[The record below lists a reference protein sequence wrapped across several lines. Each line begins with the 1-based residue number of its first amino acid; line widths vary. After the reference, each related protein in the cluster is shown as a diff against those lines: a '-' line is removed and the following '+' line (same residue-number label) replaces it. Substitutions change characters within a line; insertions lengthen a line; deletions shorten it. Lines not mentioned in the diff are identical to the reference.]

1 MTYRPLATGRPSAPQ
16 PCETRAERRSV
27 PDLRPRRASHAP
39 LHRSSLR
46 SSTSSG
52 LLVALP
58 AAEAPPALRTARPP
72 GESTW
77 VLHDYVQTP
86 IRLTLKTCL
95 PSGSPLPPV
104 SQPGPGPGTIL
115 SPPRLRGLPTQRLA
129 SPLASVTGARGS
141 RELANEEDKHAG
153 PAEGTE
159 HASVLL
165 EARRRADGPLGSP
178 AERAASVPRLEP
190 NSEGVRSRS
199 PCVPLLIRLLLMPEM
214 DW

>member
-1 MTYRPLATGRPSAPQ
+1 MRPELSGGRSLTSVPVVPHTPPYTVRPFARRLAAGCWWLYPQ
-16 PCETRAERRSV
+16 PRLL
-27 PDLRPRRASHAP
+27 LRPDC
-39 LHRSSLR
+39 
-46 SSTSSG
+46 T
-52 LLVALP
+52 
-58 AAEAPPALRTARPP
+58 PP

-104 SQPGPGPGTIL
+104 SQPGPGPGPGTIL

-141 RELANEEDKHAG
+141 RELAHEEDKHAG
-153 PAEGTE
+153 PTERTE